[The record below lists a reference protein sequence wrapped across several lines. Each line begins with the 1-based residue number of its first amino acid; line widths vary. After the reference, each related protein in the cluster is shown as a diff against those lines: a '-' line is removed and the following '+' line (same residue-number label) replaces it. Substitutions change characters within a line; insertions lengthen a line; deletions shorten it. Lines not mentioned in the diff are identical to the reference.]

1 MAVMTSSKTVVGV
14 FDQVADANR
23 VVSELENAG
32 FSRDDIS
39 VVANKNTAGVG
50 SASDTTDATIETSDA
65 GSHVASDAG
74 IGAALGG
81 VGGLLLSFAGL
92 AIPGI
97 GPILAIGPIV
107 AALSGAGIGA
117 VAGGIVG
124 ALTESGVPEE
134 EAHHYAEGV
143 RRGHCL
149 VTVRTDEAN
158 AQRAQQIMD
167 QHGSVD
173 VDDRVS
179 NWRDRGW
186 TQHEAGAEPLSADE
200 LRREREYYSAAD
212 RQGSEW
218 TNEARDIGGSLQQ
231 TANRTGYSD
240 DRSPSQT
247 ATRSASSSAFDNE
260 STNTGFRNPD
270 RGASQESLSENR
282 SPSQASARSASS
294 PAVDN
299 VTTPAG
305 PETGNPIYSDSTETA
320 FRKPDRATVKV
331 EQGFDRAMES
341 AAQSARRLGSRIYDR
356 NK

>member
-1 MAVMTSSKTVVGV
+1 MAVTTSSKTVVGV
-14 FDQVADANR
+14 FDQVADAKR

-39 VVANKNTAGVG
+39 VVANKNTSGTDSGAV
-50 SASDTTDATIETSDA
+50 TTDAEIETSGA
-65 GSHVASDAG
+65 GSHLASDAG

-81 VGGLLLSFAGL
+81 VGGLLLSVAGL

-97 GPILAIGPIV
+97 GPVLAIGPIV

-158 AQRAQQIMD
+158 AERAREVMD
-167 QHGSVD
+167 QHGSVN

-186 TQHEAGAEPLSADE
+186 TQHEAGSAPLSADE
-200 LRREREYYSAAD
+200 LRREREYYSAAN
-212 RQGSEW
+212 RQAAEW
-218 TNEARDIGGSLQQ
+218 THEAHDIGGSLAHTSNQA
-231 TANRTGYSD
+231 TVGEDRTPTRAVNRTA
-240 DRSPSQT
+240 SPN
-247 ATRSASSSAFDNE
+247 AA
-260 STNTGFRNPD
+260 
-270 RGASQESLSENR
+270 
-282 SPSQASARSASS
+282 
-294 PAVDN
+294 N
-299 VTTPAG
+299 VTAPSG
-305 PETGNPIYSDSTETA
+305 PETGNPIYSDSTESA

-341 AAQSARRLGSRIYDR
+341 ASQSARRLGSRIYDSR
-356 NK
+356 KS